1 MEINNYLGIDCVI
14 EIKTSSKIR
23 KLLLVY
29 GMCNI
34 FQNLLFSALTPYS
47 YLIKLPDGR
56 SRCTLCEK
64 ELSTSNAL
72 KHATRMHEPADYYEC
87 SLCFKII
94 RHKLDFRNHL
104 CQYHGL
110 KGRKLVESFGRKVTE
125 QMR

>member
-1 MEINNYLGIDCVI
+1 MRN
-14 EIKTSSKIR
+14 
-23 KLLLVY
+23 LLLDSQFLVCVTY
-29 GMCNI
+29 FKI
-34 FQNLLFSALTPYS
+34 YFFSALTPYS

-87 SLCFKII
+87 SLCCKII

-104 CQYHGL
+104 CQCHGL
-110 KGRKLVESFGRKVTE
+110 KGKKLVASFGRKVTNE
-125 QMR
+125 MN